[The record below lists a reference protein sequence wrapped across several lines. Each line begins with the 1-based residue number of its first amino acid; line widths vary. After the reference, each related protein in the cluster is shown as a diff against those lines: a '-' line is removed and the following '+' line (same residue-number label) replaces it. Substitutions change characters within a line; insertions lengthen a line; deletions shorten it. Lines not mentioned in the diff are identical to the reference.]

1 MMATCSTA
9 MDAVRAALWRWD
21 GLARL
26 WPGYGHGF
34 FDASVSRETSR
45 EDLPTRHSQPDFMQ
59 TAGAVV
65 GPGEGFLRARD
76 LFPHQKRT

>member
-1 MMATCSTA
+1 MQFELRCGDG
-9 MDAVRAALWRWD
+9 MDLR
-21 GLARL
+21 
-26 WPGYGHGF
+26 GYGLF

-65 GPGEGFLRARD
+65 GPGEGFLRAWD
-76 LFPHQKRT
+76 GMGSFSAPKKNLKRE